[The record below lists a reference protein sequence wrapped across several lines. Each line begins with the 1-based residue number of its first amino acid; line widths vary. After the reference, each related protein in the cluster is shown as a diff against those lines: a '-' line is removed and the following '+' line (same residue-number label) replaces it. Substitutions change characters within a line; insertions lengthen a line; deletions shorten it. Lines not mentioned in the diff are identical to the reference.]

1 MEAVSIPEIEMTENY
16 IDKSSIMT
24 MMLMLMMTLPAP
36 RELPLMPRQ

>member
-36 RELPLMPRQ
+36 RELPLKPRQ